1 MTFYSSI
8 LLSNILRTLKTR
20 WRRCLLM
27 NNVSDLRML
36 VCRFMA
42 ANVWSYS
49 FASTGRWEG
58 DDITTRDQSRD
69 DDSIAATR
77 LYVICNLLLPV
88 IWTFVATSAGQLQ
101 QQAQKMRTAE
111 CRVTWWQTNPGQNPL
126 GYNDPSFLPCVG
138 RLWSVPRLV
147 GRIGSGVRV
156 NPRCQKIPGRVLSHG
171 DRKGLWLGTWADC
184 VRGVFDLLAG
194 HVQHALAVKLRRALL
209 YDRNTVLV
217 SLSVLD
223 LDCTLSISFPDFLSC
238 VRENNTIPLMK
249 SSTAKHH
256 EQCMLHRRTVGTLRQ
271 SNGDSYPRRKKNN
284 GRSISFI
291 FRFTSTTD
299 RHTIAHKSYM
309 VKEMKE
315 IDRFFVDRD
324 VRGF

>member
-1 MTFYSSI
+1 
-8 LLSNILRTLKTR
+8 
-20 WRRCLLM
+20 
-27 NNVSDLRML
+27 
-36 VCRFMA
+36 
-42 ANVWSYS
+42 
-49 FASTGRWEG
+49 
-58 DDITTRDQSRD
+58 
-69 DDSIAATR
+69 
-77 LYVICNLLLPV
+77 
-88 IWTFVATSAGQLQ
+88 
-101 QQAQKMRTAE
+101 
-111 CRVTWWQTNPGQNPL
+111 
-126 GYNDPSFLPCVG
+126 
-138 RLWSVPRLV
+138 
-147 GRIGSGVRV
+147 
-156 NPRCQKIPGRVLSHG
+156 
-171 DRKGLWLGTWADC
+171 
-184 VRGVFDLLAG
+184 VFDLLAG